1 MIHGMQYG
9 GFLARADLRA
19 YEHAP
24 RSITHTVFGGTC
36 NSVAFTQAFG
46 GGRRELLRLEQEGM
60 LPDPNS
66 LPSLFVGTEQML
78 LDEGICNVN
87 RDGKGWPAV
96 ATAPGELIHLMGPAY
111 LTDFKPIWRRNYHA
125 WMEYAAKSGARV
137 LIWNDRTLAK
147 LVQEKE
153 PSFYRDVY
161 VRYERNIF
169 RWDAARAVVLR
180 HFGGIYFDLDVEVCD
195 YSFLGEL
202 STVGPSIVENEVGR
216 ETRVQNTIM
225 ASPANSTPARL
236 LWDNYL
242 TVLRERANFSEYGQ
256 LQVQDR
262 TGPGALSAA
271 LSLTERKASAAVE
284 DNSDSGGVGRGGAA
298 TGGGGRSITHD
309 LLPAARFNPPS
320 AVSECSEGSP
330 FSTIHQGTCSWCVRV
345 AGLGEFTERRLSL
358 VDKDEEEVMALG
370 Y

>member
-137 LIWNDRTLAK
+137 LIWVSVAHRRAPTSVSTMGTSTPPLSLSLSLSLLPLPVHAR
-147 LVQEKE
+147 QRHH
-153 PSFYRDVY
+153 S
-161 VRYERNIF
+161 ERPDP
-169 RWDAARAVVLR
+169 RQARAREGTLVLSR
-180 HFGGIYFDLDVEVCD
+180 RVCQIRAQYF
-195 YSFLGEL
+195 
-202 STVGPSIVENEVGR
+202 P
-216 ETRVQNTIM
+216 M
-225 ASPANSTPARL
+225 
-236 LWDNYL
+236 
-242 TVLRERANFSEYGQ
+242 
-256 LQVQDR
+256 
-262 TGPGALSAA
+262 
-271 LSLTERKASAAVE
+271 
-284 DNSDSGGVGRGGAA
+284 
-298 TGGGGRSITHD
+298 GRSACRST
-309 LLPAARFNPPS
+309 A
-320 AVSECSEGSP
+320 P
-330 FSTIHQGTCSWCVRV
+330 FWRYLFRPGR
-345 AGLGEFTERRLSL
+345 
-358 VDKDEEEVMALG
+358 
-370 Y
+370 